1 MPAKTSSEL
10 WDFWI
15 DRGGTFTDVVGRRP
29 DGTLTAHKLLSEN
42 PEAYADAA
50 VQGIRDLLG
59 LKAGEPI
66 PAGKVGAVKMGTT
79 VATNALLE
87 RKGERTLLLITR
99 GFRDALKI
107 GYQARPKIFARH
119 IVKPDMLYERVAEV
133 DERVRADG
141 TVERVPDLVAVR
153 RELEAAKAD
162 GIAAVAIVF
171 MHAYR
176 YPEHEKQ
183 VAALARDMG
192 FAQVSV
198 SHEVSPLIKLVG
210 RGDTTVVDAYLS
222 PILRR
227 YVARVAGE
235 MHSGASSPFPVSPS
249 SPPPLAGEVDAPLA
263 RLRAS
268 STRYGASGEGSSASI
283 EQTSAPSL
291 SLPRKRGREK
301 ERLRGR
307 EQAAASGNAAA
318 IRLMFMMSSGGL
330 TAAELF
336 QGKDAILSG
345 PAGGVVGMAET
356 GKQAGFDRLI
366 GFDMGGTSTDV
377 SHFDGEYERAFET
390 EVAGV
395 RMRAPMMLIHTVA
408 AGGGSILHYDG
419 ARFRVGPDS
428 AGANPGPACYRR
440 RGPLAVTD
448 ANVMVGKLIPDFF
461 PRIFGPGQDQPLDE
475 GAVRHAFNNLAQK
488 VSIKQN
494 RDATAEE
501 IADGFIKIAVE
512 NMANA
517 IKKISVQRG
526 YDVTRY
532 ALNCFGGAGGQHAC
546 LVADA
551 LGMTRVLIHPFSSL
565 LSAYGMGLAD
575 IRATRQQ
582 AIELPFGA
590 KALAAIKREGA
601 RLGRAAKREV
611 AGQGVPAAKIKIFV
625 RAHIRYAGTDTA
637 LIVDAGTL
645 AANSSSPPPLRG
657 RSTRASRR
665 EGGKLTKR
673 SSKSTPLPNPPPQ
686 GGRERSAAR
695 GDANILKSARV
706 DAVLDKMQRAFEKAH
721 KARFGFI
728 DRSKQT
734 VVEAVSV
741 EAVGG
746 GAKFRERA
754 GKRVRGKLP
763 APARQT
769 KFFSAGKWH
778 KANVFTRDQLKIGAR
793 VKGAAIIVEPH
804 QTIVVEPGWQA
815 ELTRKNHLVLTRAVK
830 LKRTHAIGTHADPV
844 MLEVFNNLFMSIA
857 EQMGV
862 SLQNTAYSVNI
873 KERLDFSCAVFAHDG
888 TLVANAPHMP
898 VHLGSMDR
906 SVETVIRDNAGK
918 IAPGDVY
925 AINAPYNGGTHLP
938 DITVC
943 TPVFSLSSPPPLAGE
958 VAAPLARSRAS
969 STRYGAAGGGIT
981 ARTKQASAPSPTLP
995 SKRGRERAAAS
1006 GKPEILFW
1014 VASRGHHADV
1024 GGISPG
1030 SMSPNA
1036 TTIEQEGVYMDN
1048 FKLVDR
1054 GRFREAA
1061 LMAALTGAKYPA
1073 RNPVQNVND
1082 MKAQIAANEK
1092 GVAELRKMVAQ
1103 FTLPVVRA
1111 YMQHVQDNAAE
1122 SVRRVIDRL
1131 HDAEFSYE
1139 MDQGTVIKVKITVDK
1154 KKREAT
1160 VDFTGTSPQQPTNF
1174 NAPEPVTRAAVL
1186 YVFRVMVDDEIP
1198 MNAGCLRPINIVI
1211 PQRSMLSPEYPAAV
1225 VAGNVET
1232 SQAVTNCLFGAL
1244 GSLAAAQGTMN
1255 NLNFG
1260 NARYQYYETI
1270 CSGSPAG
1277 PGFPGTDAVHTHMTN
1292 TRLTDPE
1299 VLEFRYPVV
1308 LEDFHIR
1315 KGSGGRGQWHAGD
1328 GIRRTIRFLEKMEC
1342 TILSGH
1348 RRVRPFGLAG
1358 GEAGQVGENWAR
1370 RKDGRMERLQ
1380 GCDATVIDAGEAIII
1395 QTPTAGGYGKAE
1407 QARLSAAGRHPPPNQ
1422 PPP

>member
-1 MPAKTSSEL
+1 MARKTSRQI

-29 DGTLTAHKLLSEN
+29 DGSLVAHKLLSEN
-42 PEAYADAA
+42 PEAYSDAA

-59 LKAGEPI
+59 LKPGEAI
-66 PAGKVGAVKMGTT
+66 PAGRVGAVKMGTT

-87 RKGERTLLLITR
+87 RKGERTALLITR

-119 IVKPDMLYERVAEV
+119 IIKPDMLYERVVEI

-141 TVERVPDLVAVR
+141 AVEREPDLTAVR
-153 RELEAAKAD
+153 ADLNAVMAD
-162 GIAAVAIVF
+162 GIKTVAIVF

-176 YPEHEKQ
+176 YPDHERK

-227 YVARVAGE
+227 YVAQVDKDLDAK
-235 MHSGASSPFPVSPS
+235 HS
-249 SPPPLAGEVDAPLA
+249 
-263 RLRAS
+263 
-268 STRYGASGEGSSASI
+268 
-283 EQTSAPSL
+283 
-291 SLPRKRGREK
+291 
-301 ERLRGR
+301 
-307 EQAAASGNAAA
+307 AA
-318 IRLMFMMSSGGL
+318 RLMFMMSSGGL

-356 GKQAGFDRLI
+356 GKQAGLNRLI

-408 AGGGSILHYDG
+408 AGGGSILHFDG

-428 AGANPGPACYRR
+428 AGANPGPKCYRR
-440 RGPLAVTD
+440 NGPLAVTD

-461 PRIFGPGQDQPLDE
+461 PKIFGPSQNLPLDAH
-475 GAVRHAFNNLAQK
+475 AVRMAFTDLAQQVGGRK
-488 VSIKQN
+488 PEDV
-494 RDATAEE
+494 
-501 IADGFIKIAVE
+501 ADGFIKIAVE

-526 YDVTRY
+526 YDITRY

-575 IRATRQQ
+575 IRASREQ
-582 AIELPFGA
+582 AIELPFGG
-590 KALAAIKREGA
+590 KAFKAIARVGK
-601 RLGRAAKREV
+601 RLGKATKDEV
-611 AGQGVPAAKIKIFV
+611 EGQGVPAGKIKVFV
-625 RAHIRYAGTDTA
+625 RAHVRYAGTDTP
-637 LIVDAGTL
+637 LVVPAGSG
-645 AANSSSPPPLRG
+645 AAM
-657 RSTRASRR
+657 
-665 EGGKLTKR
+665 K
-673 SSKSTPLPNPPPQ
+673 
-686 GGRERSAAR
+686 
-695 GDANILKSARV
+695 
-706 DAVLDKMQRAFEKAH
+706 RAFEKAH

-728 DRSKQT
+728 DRTKQI
-734 VVEAVSV
+734 VIEAVSV

-746 GAKFRERA
+746 GAKFSERA
-754 GKRVRGKLP
+754 ARRSRAALP
-763 APARQT
+763 KPALRTQ
-769 KFFSAGKWH
+769 FFSSGDWH
-778 KANVFTRDQLKIGAR
+778 KANVYTRDQLKPGSH
-793 VKGAAIIVEPH
+793 VKGAAIIIEPH

-815 ELTRKNHLVLTRAVK
+815 ELTAKNHLVLTRASK
-830 LKRTHAIGTHADPV
+830 LKRAHPVGTRADPV

-873 KERLDFSCAVFAHDG
+873 KERLDFSCAVFADDG
-888 TLVANAPHMP
+888 TLVANAPHLP

-906 SVETVIRDNAGK
+906 AVETIIRENKGR
-918 IAPGDVY
+918 IRPGDIY

-943 TPVFSLSSPPPLAGE
+943 TPVFDDKKKS
-958 VAAPLARSRAS
+958 
-969 STRYGAAGGGIT
+969 
-981 ARTKQASAPSPTLP
+981 
-995 SKRGRERAAAS
+995 
-1006 GKPEILFW
+1006 ILFW

-1036 TTIEQEGVYMDN
+1036 TTIEQEGVYIDN

-1054 GRFREAA
+1054 GRFRETELRA
-1061 LMAALTGAKYPA
+1061 LLTGARYPA
-1073 RNPVQNVND
+1073 RNPIQNIND

-1092 GVAELRKMVAQ
+1092 GAAELRKMVQ
-1103 FTLPVVRA
+1103 HFTLPVVEA

-1122 SVRRVIDRL
+1122 SVKRVLDRL
-1131 HDAEFSYE
+1131 PDSEFSYE
-1139 MDQGTVIKVKITVDK
+1139 MDQGTVIKVKLTIDK
-1154 KKREAT
+1154 ARREAT
-1160 VDFTGTSPQQPTNF
+1160 VDFTGSSEQQPTNF
-1174 NAPEPVTRAAVL
+1174 NAPEPVARAAVL

-1198 MNAGCLRPINIVI
+1198 MNAGCLRPIRLVI
-1211 PQRSMLSPEYPAAV
+1211 PKRSLLSPEYPAAV

-1232 SQAVTNCLFGAL
+1232 SQAVTDTLFGAL
-1244 GSLAAAQGTMN
+1244 GALAAAEGTMN
-1255 NLNFG
+1255 NVNFG
-1260 NARYQYYETI
+1260 NAKYQYYETI

-1277 PGFPGTDAVHTHMTN
+1277 PGFNGTDAVHTHMTN

-1315 KGSGGRGQWHAGD
+1315 PGSGGRGKWHAGD

-1348 RRVRPFGLAG
+1348 RRVPPFGLAG

-1370 RKDGRMERLQ
+1370 RKDGRMEKLQ
-1380 GCDATVIDAGEAIII
+1380 GCDATVIDENEAIII
-1395 QTPTAGGYGKAE
+1395 QTPTAGGYGTPE
-1407 QARLSAAGRHPPPNQ
+1407 NR
-1422 PPP
+1422 

>member
-1 MPAKTSSEL
+1 MAKMQDGAS

-29 DGTLTAHKLLSEN
+29 DGSLIAHKLLSEN

-59 LKAGEPI
+59 LQPGQAI
-66 PAGKVGAVKMGTT
+66 PPGRVGAVKMGTT

-87 RKGERTLLLITR
+87 RKGDRTLLLITK
-99 GFRDALKI
+99 GFGDALKI
-107 GYQARPKIFARH
+107 GYQARPKIFARE
-119 IVKPDMLYERVAEV
+119 IIKPEMLYERVAEV

-141 TVERVPDLVAVR
+141 TVERAPDLAAAR
-153 RELEAAKAD
+153 ADLEAAKAD
-162 GIAAVAIVF
+162 GIDAVAIVF

-176 YPEHEKQ
+176 FPQHEKQ
-183 VAALARDMG
+183 VAALAREMG
-192 FAQVSV
+192 FGQASV
-198 SHEVSPLIKLVG
+198 SHEVSPLIKLIG

-227 YVARVAGE
+227 YVAQ
-235 MHSGASSPFPVSPS
+235 
-249 SPPPLAGEVDAPLA
+249 VDHDLDVKK
-263 RLRAS
+263 S
-268 STRYGASGEGSSASI
+268 
-283 EQTSAPSL
+283 
-291 SLPRKRGREK
+291 
-301 ERLRGR
+301 
-307 EQAAASGNAAA
+307 QA
-318 IRLMFMMSSGGL
+318 RLMFMMSSGGL

-356 GKQAGFDRLI
+356 GRQAGFKRLI

-408 AGGGSILHYDG
+408 AGGGSILHFDG

-440 RGPLAVTD
+440 GGPLAVTD
-448 ANVMVGKLIPDFF
+448 ANVMVGKLLPEFF
-461 PRIFGPGQDQPLDE
+461 PKIFGPGQDQPLD
-475 GAVRHAFNNLAQK
+475 ATTVRHDFNNLAQK
-488 VSIKQN
+488 VRFS
-494 RDATAEE
+494 ATAREMVAEE

-526 YDVTRY
+526 YDVTGY

-575 IRATRQQ
+575 IRATREQ
-582 AIELPFGA
+582 AIELPFGG
-590 KALAAIKREGA
+590 KALTALKRTGGI
-601 RLGRAAKREV
+601 LGKQVKSEV
-611 AGQGVPAAKIKIFV
+611 AGQGVAAGKIKVFV
-625 RAHIRYAGTDTA
+625 RVHIRYAGTDTA
-637 LIVDAGTL
+637 LVVAVG
-645 AANSSSPPPLRG
+645 A
-657 RSTRASRR
+657 
-665 EGGKLTKR
+665 
-673 SSKSTPLPNPPPQ
+673 LP
-686 GGRERSAAR
+686 AM
-695 GDANILKSARV
+695 K
-706 DAVLDKMQRAFEKAH
+706 RAFERAH

-728 DRSKQT
+728 DRSKQM

-746 GAKFRERA
+746 GARFRERI
-754 GKRVRGKLP
+754 GKRARGKLP
-763 APARQT
+763 KPARRT
-769 KFFSAGKWH
+769 RFFSSGQWH
-778 KANVFTRDQLKIGAR
+778 QANVYTRDQLRPGAK
-793 VKGAAIIVEPH
+793 VKGAAIIIEPH
-804 QTIVVEPGWQA
+804 QTIVIEPGWQA
-815 ELTRKNHLVLTRAVK
+815 ELTRKNHLVLTRAKK
-830 LKRTHAIGTHADPV
+830 LKRTFAIGTHADPV

-906 SVETVIRDNAGK
+906 SVETIIRDNKGTV
-918 IAPGDVY
+918 APGDVY

-943 TPVFSLSSPPPLAGE
+943 TPVFDDKKKA
-958 VAAPLARSRAS
+958 
-969 STRYGAAGGGIT
+969 
-981 ARTKQASAPSPTLP
+981 
-995 SKRGRERAAAS
+995 
-1006 GKPEILFW
+1006 ILFW

-1054 GRFREAA
+1054 GRFREKE

-1082 MKAQIAANEK
+1082 IKAQIAANEK

-1103 FTLPVVRA
+1103 FTLPVVKA

-1122 SVRRVIDRL
+1122 SVRRVLDRL
-1131 HDAEFSYE
+1131 HHAEFSYE

-1154 KKREAT
+1154 QKREAT
-1160 VDFTGTSPQQPTNF
+1160 VDFTGTSAQQPTNF

-1186 YVFRVMVDDEIP
+1186 YVFRVMVDDDIP

-1211 PQRSMLSPEYPAAV
+1211 PKRSMLSPEYPAAV

-1244 GSLAAAQGTMN
+1244 DALAAAQGTMN

-1277 PGFPGTDAVHTHMTN
+1277 PGFNGTDAVHTHMTN

-1315 KGSGGRGQWHAGD
+1315 KGSGGKGKWQAGD
-1328 GIRRTIRFLEKMEC
+1328 GIRRTIRFLEKMDC

-1348 RRVRPFGLAG
+1348 RRVPPFGLAG
-1358 GEAGQVGENWAR
+1358 GEPGQVGENWAR
-1370 RKDGRMERLQ
+1370 RQDGRMEKLK
-1380 GCDATVIDAGEAIII
+1380 GCDETVIDAGEAVII
-1395 QTPTAGGYGKAE
+1395 QTPTAGGFGKA
-1407 QARLSAAGRHPPPNQ
+1407 
-1422 PPP
+1422 

>member
-1 MPAKTSSEL
+1 MSKKASLHP

-29 DGTLTAHKLLSEN
+29 DGSLVAHKLLSEN

-59 LKAGEPI
+59 LKPGEPI
-66 PAGKVGAVKMGTT
+66 AAGKIGAVKMGTT

-87 RKGERTLLLITR
+87 RKGERTLLLITK

-119 IVKPDMLYERVAEV
+119 IIKAEMLYERVAEV
-133 DERVRADG
+133 GERVRADG
-141 TVERVPDLVAVR
+141 TVELKPDLAAVR
-153 RELEAAKAD
+153 KILETAKDD
-162 GIAAVAIVF
+162 GIKAVAIVF

-176 YPEHEKQ
+176 YSDHEKQ
-183 VAALARDMG
+183 VARLAREMG

-227 YVARVAGE
+227 YVAQ
-235 MHSGASSPFPVSPS
+235 
-249 SPPPLAGEVDAPLA
+249 VDKDLDTK
-263 RLRAS
+263 R
-268 STRYGASGEGSSASI
+268 SA
-283 EQTSAPSL
+283 A
-291 SLPRKRGREK
+291 
-301 ERLRGR
+301 
-307 EQAAASGNAAA
+307 
-318 IRLMFMMSSGGL
+318 RLMFMMSSGGL

-336 QGKDAILSG
+336 HGKDAILSG

-356 GKQAGFDRLI
+356 GRQAGLDRLI

-377 SHFDGEYERAFET
+377 SHYDGEYERAFET

-395 RMRAPMMLIHTVA
+395 RMRAPMMIIHTVA
-408 AGGGSILHYDG
+408 AGGGSILHFDG
-419 ARFRVGPDS
+419 SRFRVGPDS
-428 AGANPGPACYRR
+428 AGANPGPKCYRR
-440 RGPLAVTD
+440 NGPLAVTD
-448 ANVMVGKLIPDFF
+448 ANVMVGKLIPEFF
-461 PRIFGPGQDQPLDE
+461 PKIFGASQNLPLDAH
-475 GAVRHAFNNLAQK
+475 AVRNAFTDLAQQVGGRK
-488 VSIKQN
+488 
-494 RDATAEE
+494 AEE
-501 IADGFIKIAVE
+501 VADGFIKIAVE

-526 YDVTRY
+526 YDIRRY

-575 IRATRQQ
+575 IRATREQ
-582 AIELPFGA
+582 AIEMPFGS
-590 KALAAIKREGA
+590 KALGTLVRTGTL
-601 RLGRAAKREV
+601 LGKATRAEV
-611 AGQGVPAAKIKIFV
+611 VSQGVASAKIKVYV

-637 LIVDAGTL
+637 LVVAAG
-645 AANSSSPPPLRG
+645 
-657 RSTRASRR
+657 
-665 EGGKLTKR
+665 
-673 SSKSTPLPNPPPQ
+673 
-686 GGRERSAAR
+686 SAA
-695 GDANILKSARV
+695 AMK
-706 DAVLDKMQRAFEKAH
+706 RAFEKAH

-728 DRSKQT
+728 DRTKQMM
-734 VVEAVSV
+734 VEAVSV

-746 GAKFRERA
+746 GARFSERPVRRS
-754 GKRVRGKLP
+754 RVSLP
-763 APARQT
+763 RPALRT
-769 KFFSAGKWH
+769 KFFSGGEWRS
-778 KANVFTRDQLKIGAR
+778 ANVYTRDQLKPGSK

-804 QTIVVEPGWQA
+804 QTVVIEPGWQA
-815 ELTRKNHLVLTRAVK
+815 EITAKNHLVLARIKK
-830 LKRTHAIGTHADPV
+830 LNRTHAIGTHADPV

-906 SVETVIRDNAGK
+906 AVETVIRENVGQVR
-918 IAPGDVY
+918 PGNVY

-943 TPVFSLSSPPPLAGE
+943 TPVFDD
-958 VAAPLARSRAS
+958 RKK
-969 STRYGAAGGGIT
+969 T
-981 ARTKQASAPSPTLP
+981 
-995 SKRGRERAAAS
+995 
-1006 GKPEILFW
+1006 ILFW

-1036 TTIEQEGVYMDN
+1036 TTIEQEGVLFDN

-1054 GRFREAA
+1054 GRFREKELMSA
-1061 LMAALTGAKYPA
+1061 LSGAKYPA

-1082 MKAQIAANEK
+1082 IKAQIAANEK

-1103 FTLPVVRA
+1103 FTLPVVKA

-1131 HDAEFSYE
+1131 HDSEFSYE

-1154 KKREAT
+1154 ARREAT
-1160 VDFTGTSPQQPTNF
+1160 VDFTGTSEQQPTNF
-1174 NAPEPVTRAAVL
+1174 NAPEPVARAAVL
-1186 YVFRVMVDDEIP
+1186 YVFRVMVDDDIP
-1198 MNAGCLRPINIVI
+1198 MNAGCLRPINIVV
-1211 PQRSMLSPEYPAAV
+1211 PRRSMLSPEYPAAV

-1232 SQAVTNCLFGAL
+1232 SQAVTDCLFGAL
-1244 GSLAAAQGTMN
+1244 GALAAAQGTMN

-1260 NARYQYYETI
+1260 NDRHQYYETI

-1277 PGFPGTDAVHTHMTN
+1277 PGFNGTDAVHTHMTN

-1315 KGSGGRGQWHAGD
+1315 PASGGRGQWHAGD

-1358 GEAGQVGENWAR
+1358 GEDGQIGENWAR
-1370 RKDGRMERLQ
+1370 RTDGTMQRLQ
-1380 GCDATVIDAGEAIII
+1380 GCDATVVDENEAIII
-1395 QTPTAGGYGKAE
+1395 QTPTAGGYGT
-1407 QARLSAAGRHPPPNQ
+1407 P
-1422 PPP
+1422 

>member
-1 MPAKTSSEL
+1 MPAKKPAKTRSQL

-29 DGTLTAHKLLSEN
+29 DGSLTAHKLLSEN

-59 LKAGEPI
+59 LKSGEPI
-66 PAGKVGAVKMGTT
+66 PPGKVGAVKMGTT

-87 RKGERTLLLITR
+87 RKGDRTLLLITR

-107 GYQARPKIFARH
+107 GYQARPKIFARE

-141 TVERVPDLVAVR
+141 TVERAPDLTAVR
-153 RELEAAKAD
+153 HDLEAAKAD
-162 GIAAVAIVF
+162 GFAAVAIVF
-171 MHAYR
+171 LHAYR

-192 FAQVSV
+192 FSQVSV

-227 YVARVAGE
+227 YVAQ
-235 MHSGASSPFPVSPS
+235 
-249 SPPPLAGEVDAPLA
+249 VDRDLDA
-263 RLRAS
+263 RRS
-268 STRYGASGEGSSASI
+268 
-283 EQTSAPSL
+283 
-291 SLPRKRGREK
+291 
-301 ERLRGR
+301 
-307 EQAAASGNAAA
+307 QA
-318 IRLMFMMSSGGL
+318 RLMFMMSSGGL

-356 GKQAGFDRLI
+356 GRQAGFDRLI

-408 AGGGSILHYDG
+408 AGGGSILHFDG

-428 AGANPGPACYRR
+428 AGANPGPKCYRR
-440 RGPLAVTD
+440 NGPLAVTD
-448 ANVMVGKLIPDFF
+448 ANVMVGKLMPDFF
-461 PRIFGPGQDQPLDE
+461 PKIFGPHQHEPLDDA
-475 GAVRHAFNNLAQK
+475 GVRHDFNNLAQK
-488 VSIKQN
+488 VGMAQAGDK
-494 RDATAEE
+494 TAEE

-551 LGMTRVLIHPFSSL
+551 LGMTKVLIHPFSSL

-575 IRATRQQ
+575 IRSTRQQ

-590 KALAAIKREGA
+590 KAFAAIKREAA
-601 RLGRAAKREV
+601 RLGKTARNEV

-637 LIVDAGTL
+637 LVV
-645 AANSSSPPPLRG
+645 AADG
-657 RSTRASRR
+657 
-665 EGGKLTKR
+665 
-673 SSKSTPLPNPPPQ
+673 
-686 GGRERSAAR
+686 AA
-695 GDANILKSARV
+695 A
-706 DAVLDKMQRAFEKAH
+706 MQRAFEKAH
-721 KARFGFI
+721 RARFGFI
-728 DRSKQT
+728 DRSKQM

-746 GAKFRERA
+746 GAKFVEKAQRA
-754 GKRVRGKLP
+754 ARAKLP
-763 APARQT
+763 KPARRT
-769 KFFSAGKWH
+769 KFFSAGAWH
-778 KANVFTRDQLKIGAR
+778 AANVYTRDQLKIGAR
-793 VKGAAIIVEPH
+793 VQGAAIIVEPH
-804 QTIVVEPGWQA
+804 QTIVVEPGWQT
-815 ELTRKNHLVLTRAVK
+815 ELTLKNHLVLTRAKK
-830 LKRTHAIGTHADPV
+830 LKRTHAIGTHADPI

-873 KERLDFSCAVFAHDG
+873 KERLDFSCAVFASDG

-906 SVETVIRDNAGK
+906 SVETIIRDNAGR

-943 TPVFSLSSPPPLAGE
+943 TPVFDD
-958 VAAPLARSRAS
+958 R
-969 STRYGAAGGGIT
+969 
-981 ARTKQASAPSPTLP
+981 K
-995 SKRGRERAAAS
+995 KN
-1006 GKPEILFW
+1006 ILFW

-1054 GRFREAA
+1054 GRFREKE

-1073 RNPVQNVND
+1073 RNPVQNIND
-1082 MKAQIAANEK
+1082 IKAQIAANEK
-1092 GVAELRKMVAQ
+1092 GVAELRKVVAA
-1103 FTLPVVRA
+1103 FTLPVVKA

-1131 HDAEFSYE
+1131 HDSEYAYA
-1139 MDQGTVIKVKITVDK
+1139 MDQGTTIKVRISVDK
-1154 KKREAT
+1154 AKREAT

-1186 YVFRVMVDDEIP
+1186 YVFRVMVDDDIP

-1211 PQRSMLSPEYPAAV
+1211 PPKSMLTPEYPAAV

-1232 SQAVTNCLFGAL
+1232 SQAVTNCLFLAL
-1244 GSLAAAQGTMN
+1244 GALAAAQGTMN

-1277 PGFPGTDAVHTHMTN
+1277 PGFNGTDAVHTHMTN

-1315 KGSGGRGQWHAGD
+1315 KGSGARGEWHAGD

-1348 RRVRPFGLAG
+1348 RRVPPPGLAG
-1358 GEAGQVGENWAR
+1358 GGDGQVGENWAR
-1370 RKDGRMERLQ
+1370 RKDGHMERLQ
-1380 GCDATVIDAGEAIII
+1380 GCDETVIDAGEAVII
-1395 QTPTAGGYGKAE
+1395 QTPTAGGYGKWD
-1407 QARLSAAGRHPPPNQ
+1407 
-1422 PPP
+1422 

>member
-1 MPAKTSSEL
+1 MMTADTGNMQGKPAKL

-15 DRGGTFTDVVGRRP
+15 DRGGTFTDVIARQP
-29 DGTLTAHKLLSEN
+29 DGRLKAHKLLSEN

-50 VQGIRDLLG
+50 VQGIRDLMG
-59 LKAGEPI
+59 LETGEPI
-66 PAGKVGAVKMGTT
+66 PRQRIGAVKMGTT
-79 VATNALLE
+79 IATNALLE
-87 RKGERTLLLITR
+87 RKGERTALVTTR
-99 GFRDALKI
+99 GFRDALRI

-119 IVKPDMLYERVAEV
+119 IIKPDILYDRVIEV

-141 TVERVPDLVAVR
+141 TVEQAPDL
-153 RELEAAKAD
+153 
-162 GIAAVAIVF
+162 AAVERDLQALQRDGFDAIAIVF
-171 MHAYR
+171 MHAYHH
-176 YPEHEKQ
+176 PAHEQ
-183 VAALARDMG
+183 WVAALARKIG

-227 YVARVAGE
+227 YVARVTDALDVR
-235 MHSGASSPFPVSPS
+235 SS
-249 SPPPLAGEVDAPLA
+249 DA
-263 RLRAS
+263 
-268 STRYGASGEGSSASI
+268 
-283 EQTSAPSL
+283 
-291 SLPRKRGREK
+291 
-301 ERLRGR
+301 
-307 EQAAASGNAAA
+307 
-318 IRLMFMMSSGGL
+318 RLMFMMSSGGL

-345 PAGGVVGMAET
+345 PAGGVVGMAQT
-356 GKQAGFDRLI
+356 GHAAGFEQLI

-408 AGGGSILHYDG
+408 AGGGSILHFDG

-440 RGPLAVTD
+440 GGPLTVTD
-448 ANVMVGKLIPDFF
+448 ANVMAGKLIPDFF
-461 PRIFGPGQDQPLDE
+461 PKIFGPAQNQPIDSDVVVQKF
-475 GAVRHAFNNLAQK
+475 AALARASSRAPED
-488 VSIKQN
+488 V
-494 RDATAEE
+494 
-501 IADGFIKIAVE
+501 ADGFIRIAVE

-526 YDVTRY
+526 YDVTGY

-551 LGMTRVLIHPFSSL
+551 LGMTKVLIHPFSSL

-575 IRATRQQ
+575 IRATRQR
-582 AIELPFGA
+582 ALELRLPNVSEEGYNTFNENLATTIDEVATLA
-590 KALAAIKREGA
+590 KAEL
-601 RLGRAAKREV
+601 LQ
-611 AGQGVPAAKIKIFV
+611 QGVPEADIRFTIKGHV
-625 RAHIRYAGTDTA
+625 KYAGTNTT
-637 LIVDAGTL
+637 LEVDAATFDPTYDL
-645 AANSSSPPPLRG
+645 
-657 RSTRASRR
+657 
-665 EGGKLTKR
+665 E
-673 SSKSTPLPNPPPQ
+673 
-686 GGRERSAAR
+686 
-695 GDANILKSARV
+695 
-706 DAVLDKMQRAFEKAH
+706 QRWKQFEKDAAEGKAGYPDMPASFALRIDGKSCGWLPGSDSISLWFSAQH
-721 KARFGFI
+721 RARFGFA
-728 DRSKQT
+728 DTERET
-734 VVEAVSV
+734 TLEAISV
-741 EAVGG
+741 EAIGG
-746 GAKFRERA
+746 GAKFEEPVRA
-754 GKRVRGKLP
+754 DIRHESRPQRMTRFYSQGRWHE
-763 APARQT
+763 
-769 KFFSAGKWH
+769 AG
-778 KANVFTRDQLKIGAR
+778 VFRRNSDDGTPCLDPGC
-793 VKGAAIIVEPH
+793 VVDGPAIIVEPH
-804 QTIVVEPGWQA
+804 QTVIVEDGWRA
-815 ELTRKNHLVLTRAVK
+815 EVTVKNHLVLTRAVPK
-830 LKRTHAIGTHADPV
+830 AREHAIGTKADPV
-844 MLEVFNNLFMSIA
+844 LLEIFNNLFMSIA

-873 KERLDFSCAVFAHDG
+873 KERLDFSCAVFSADG

-906 SVETVIRDNAGK
+906 SVETIIKDNAGK
-918 IAPGDVY
+918 IRPGDVY

-943 TPVFSLSSPPPLAGE
+943 TPVFDAD
-958 VAAPLARSRAS
+958 RHN
-969 STRYGAAGGGIT
+969 
-981 ARTKQASAPSPTLP
+981 
-995 SKRGRERAAAS
+995 
-1006 GKPEILFW
+1006 ILFW

-1024 GGISPG
+1024 GGIAPG

-1036 TTIEQEGVYMDN
+1036 TSIEQEGIYIDN
-1048 FKLVDR
+1048 FKLVD
-1054 GRFREAA
+1054 GGKFREKE
-1061 LMAALTGAKYPA
+1061 LNELLTGGKYPA
-1073 RNPVQNVND
+1073 RNPAQNVND
-1082 MKAQIAANEK
+1082 LKAQIAANEK
-1092 GVAELRKMVAQ
+1092 GAQELRKMVTY
-1103 FTLPVVRA
+1103 FSLPVVQA
-1111 YMQHVQDNAAE
+1111 YMAHVQDNAAE

-1131 HDAEFSYE
+1131 HDSEFSYE

-1154 KKREAT
+1154 ERREAT

-1186 YVFRVMVDDEIP
+1186 YVFRVMVDDDIP
-1198 MNAGCLRPINIVI
+1198 MNAGCLRPIKIII
-1211 PQRSMLSPEYPAAV
+1211 PKKSMLTPEYPAAV

-1244 GSLAAAQGTMN
+1244 GALAAAQGTMN

-1260 NARYQYYETI
+1260 NQKYQYYETI

-1299 VLEFRYPVV
+1299 ILELRYPVV

-1315 KGSGGRGQWHAGD
+1315 KGSGGRGQWNAGD
-1328 GIRRTIRFLEKMEC
+1328 GIIRTIRFLEKMEC

-1358 GEAGQVGENWAR
+1358 GEAGQVGENSVR
-1370 RKDGRMERLQ
+1370 RNNGKVEKLQ
-1380 GCDATVIDAGEAIII
+1380 GSDATVVDAGEAVII

-1407 QARLSAAGRHPPPNQ
+1407 QLI
-1422 PPP
+1422 

>member
-1 MPAKTSSEL
+1 MSKQ

-29 DGTLTAHKLLSEN
+29 DGSLVAHKLLSEN
-42 PEAYADAA
+42 PEAYRDAA
-50 VQGIRDLLG
+50 VQGIRDLMG
-59 LKAGEPI
+59 LKAGEPL
-66 PAGKVGAVKMGTT
+66 PRGRVGAVKMGTT

-87 RKGERTLLLITR
+87 RKGERTLLVTTR
-99 GFRDALKI
+99 GFRDALRI

-119 IVKPDMLYERVAEV
+119 IIKPDMLYERVVEV

-141 TVERVPDLVAVR
+141 TVEQAPDLKTVR
-153 RELEAAKAD
+153 AALEAAKAD
-162 GIAAVAIVF
+162 GIKAVAIVF

-176 YPEHEKQ
+176 YPEHERQ
-183 VAALARDMG
+183 VAAVAREIG
-192 FAQVSV
+192 FPQVSV

-227 YVARVAGE
+227 YVAQVREQLEGQPHPE
-235 MHSGASSPFPVSPS
+235 EPEQSESVSKH
-249 SPPPLAGEVDAPLA
+249 E
-263 RLRAS
+263 
-268 STRYGASGEGSSASI
+268 
-283 EQTSAPSL
+283 SAP
-291 SLPRKRGREK
+291 
-301 ERLRGR
+301 
-307 EQAAASGNAAA
+307 
-318 IRLMFMMSSGGL
+318 RLMFMMSSGGL
-330 TAAELF
+330 TAADLF

-345 PAGGVVGMAET
+345 PAGGVVGLAQT
-356 GKQAGFDRLI
+356 GHEAGFDRLI

-377 SHFDGEYERAFET
+377 SHYDGDYERTFET

-408 AGGGSILHYDG
+408 AGGGSVLHYDG

-440 RGPLAVTD
+440 GGPLAVTD
-448 ANVMVGKLIPDFF
+448 ANVAVGKLIPDYF
-461 PRIFGPGQDQPLDE
+461 PKIFGPQQNEPLDAD
-475 GAVRHAFNNLAQK
+475 AVARGFDALAQAMDGK
-488 VSIKQN
+488 LAREQ
-494 RDATAEE
+494 
-501 IADGFIKIAVE
+501 IADGFIRIAVE

-582 AIELPFGA
+582 AIEQPFGA
-590 KALAAIKREGA
+590 KGIAALARDGK
-601 RLGRAAKREV
+601 RLGRDAVHEV
-611 AGQGVPAAKIKIFV
+611 TGQGVPAKSVKCIV
-625 RAHIRYAGTDTA
+625 RAHLRYAGTDTA
-637 LIVDAGTL
+637 LTVNAGT
-645 AANSSSPPPLRG
+645 A
-657 RSTRASRR
+657 
-665 EGGKLTKR
+665 K
-673 SSKSTPLPNPPPQ
+673 Q
-686 GGRERSAAR
+686 
-695 GDANILKSARV
+695 
-706 DAVLDKMQRAFEKAH
+706 MQSAFEKAH

-728 DRSKQT
+728 DRSKEI
-734 VVEAVSV
+734 VIEAVSV
-741 EAVGG
+741 EAIGG
-746 GAKFRERA
+746 GARFRERKKTA
-754 GKRVRGKLP
+754 RRTP
-763 APARQT
+763 APKPARRT
-769 KFFSAGKWH
+769 RFFSGGAWHRAG
-778 KANVFTRDQLKIGAR
+778 VYTRDQLKPGMR
-793 VKGAAIIVEPH
+793 VAGAAIIVEPH

-815 ELTRKNHLVLTRAVK
+815 ELTAKNHLVLTRIKA
-830 LKRTHAIGTHADPV
+830 LKRQHAVGTKADPI

-873 KERLDFSCAVFAHDG
+873 KERLDFSCAVFAADG

-906 SVETVIRDNAGK
+906 AVETIIRENKGT
-918 IAPGDVY
+918 IRPGDVY

-943 TPVFSLSSPPPLAGE
+943 TPVFDDRKKA
-958 VAAPLARSRAS
+958 
-969 STRYGAAGGGIT
+969 
-981 ARTKQASAPSPTLP
+981 
-995 SKRGRERAAAS
+995 
-1006 GKPEILFW
+1006 ILFW

-1036 TTIEQEGVYMDN
+1036 TTITEEGVYIDN
-1048 FKLVDR
+1048 LKLVDR
-1054 GRFREAA
+1054 GRFLEKE
-1061 LMAALTGAKYPA
+1061 LMAVLTGAAYPA
-1073 RNPVQNVND
+1073 RNPLQNIND
-1082 MKAQIAANEK
+1082 LKAQIAANEK
-1092 GVAELRKMVAQ
+1092 GIQELRKMVAQ
-1103 FTLPVVRA
+1103 FSLPVVKA

-1131 HDAEFSYE
+1131 HDSSFSVE
-1139 MDQGTVIKVKITVDK
+1139 MDQGTVITVRIAVDK
-1154 KKREAT
+1154 KKRELT
-1160 VDFTGTSPQQPTNF
+1160 VDFTGTSEQQGSNF

-1186 YVFRVMVDDEIP
+1186 YVFRVMVDDDIP
-1198 MNAGCLRPINIVI
+1198 MNGGCLRPIRIVI
-1211 PQRSMLSPEYPAAV
+1211 PRKTMLSPEYPAAV
-1225 VAGNVET
+1225 VAGNVEV
-1232 SQAVTNCLFGAL
+1232 SQAVTNALFGAL
-1244 GSLAAAQGTMN
+1244 GAMAASQGTMN

-1260 NARYQYYETI
+1260 NTKYQYYETI

-1277 PGFPGTDAVHTHMTN
+1277 PGFPGTDAVQVHMTN

-1299 VLEFRYPVV
+1299 VLEFRYPVL

-1315 KGSGGRGQWHAGD
+1315 EGSGGRGQWNAGD
-1328 GIRRTIRFLEKMEC
+1328 GILRVIRFLETMEC

-1348 RRVRPFGLAG
+1348 RRVPPFGLAG
-1358 GEAGQVGENWAR
+1358 GENGQVGQNAVR
-1370 RKDGRMERLQ
+1370 RKDGSVEVLK
-1380 GCDATVIDAGEAIII
+1380 GSDATVIGPGEAIMIR
-1395 QTPTAGGYGKAE
+1395 TPTAGGYGKPK
-1407 QARLSAAGRHPPPNQ
+1407 G
-1422 PPP
+1422 